1 MRILVIRFS
10 SLGDVI
16 LASSILNPLYES
28 GYAVD
33 FLTLKPF
40 ASLFEKDYRI
50 NKVVAPEKENLKS
63 ILQIKQFASSLENY
77 DVVIDI
83 HRNLRSFLLTKF
95 LNAKVLKY
103 PKNALKRRAYTNP
116 FLRKYIKDEFNVLQA
131 YSQPLKELGIN
142 LSEIPKPEI
151 VLTSEEKETVKK
163 LLPENFI
170 VIGAGARYQNKAYP
184 YYDKVAKLLG
194 QRGFNVVL
202 IGSKEDKENDFN
214 IYPENTIDL
223 RGKLSLR
230 ESLATISHAKLTIS
244 NDSAVAHMSRAVK
257 VPVLMIYGATHPY
270 FGFAPLKD
278 EGDYICLNLP
288 CQPCDIHGKKKCKLE
303 TVDCLTGIAPSEITE
318 KALKLI
324 KL

>member
-16 LASSILNPLYES
+16 LASSILNPLYEA
-28 GYAVD
+28 GYTID

-40 ASLFEKDYRI
+40 APLFEKDYRI
-50 NKVVAPEKENLKS
+50 NKLISPEKNQLKS
-63 ILQIKQFASSLENY
+63 VSQIKQFASSLENY
-77 DVVIDI
+77 DVIIDI

-95 LNAKVLKY
+95 LNASVLKY

-116 FLRKYIKDEFNVLQA
+116 FLRKFIKDEFNVLHA

-142 LSEIPKPEI
+142 LSEIPRPEI
-151 VLTSEEKETVKK
+151 ILAPEEKEKVKE

-170 VIGAGARYQNKAYP
+170 AIGAGARYQNKAYP

-194 QRGFNVVL
+194 QKGFNVVL
-202 IGSKEDKENDFN
+202 IGSKEDKEKDFN

-230 ESLATISHAKLTIS
+230 ESLAAISHAKLTIS

-257 VPVLMIYGATHPY
+257 IPVLMVYGATHPY
-270 FGFAPLKD
+270 FGFAPLKE
-278 EGDYICLNLP
+278 EGDYICLNLS

-303 TVDCLTGIAPSEITE
+303 TVDCLTGIAPAEITE
-318 KALKLI
+318 KALHLI

>member
-16 LASSILNPLYES
+16 LASSILNPLYEA
-28 GYAVD
+28 GYTVD
-33 FLTLKPF
+33 FLTLKSF
-40 ASLFEKDYRI
+40 APLFEKDYRI
-50 NKVVAPEKENLKS
+50 NRLISPDKNQLKS
-63 ILQIKQFASSLENY
+63 LSQIKQFAYSLENY
-77 DVVIDI
+77 DAIIDI

-95 LNAKVLKY
+95 LNARVLKY

-116 FLRKYIKDEFNVLQA
+116 FLRKFIKDKFNVLYA

-151 VLTSEEKETVKK
+151 ILAPEEKEKVKK

-170 VIGAGARYQNKAYP
+170 AIGAGARYQNKAYP

-194 QRGFNVVL
+194 QKGFNVVL
-202 IGSKEDKENDFN
+202 IGSKEDKERDFN

-230 ESLATISHAKLTIS
+230 ESLAAISHAKLTIS

-257 VPVLMIYGATHPY
+257 IPVLMVYGATHPY
-270 FGFAPLKD
+270 FGFAPLKE
-278 EGDYICLNLP
+278 EGNYICLNLP

-303 TVDCLTGIAPSEITE
+303 TVDCLTGIAPAEITE
-318 KALKLI
+318 KALQLI

>member
-16 LASSILNPLYES
+16 LVSSILDPLYKA
-28 GYAVD
+28 GYTVD

-40 ASLFEKDYRI
+40 APLFEKDYRI
-50 NKVVAPEKENLKS
+50 NRLISPDKNQLKS
-63 ILQIKQFASSLENY
+63 LSQIKQFASSLENY
-77 DVVIDI
+77 DMVIDI

-95 LNAKVLKY
+95 LNARVLKY
-103 PKNALKRRAYTNP
+103 PKNVLKRRAYTNP
-116 FLRKYIKDEFNVLQA
+116 FLRKFIKDEFNVLQA

-151 VLTSEEKETVKK
+151 ILTPEEKEKVKK
-163 LLPENFI
+163 ILPESF
-170 VIGAGARYQNKAYP
+170 VAIGAGARYQNKSYP

-194 QRGFNVVL
+194 QKGFNVVL
-202 IGSKEDKENDFN
+202 IGSKEDKESDSN

-223 RGKLSLR
+223 RGRLSLR
-230 ESLATISHAKLTIS
+230 ESLAAISHAKLTIS
-244 NDSAVAHMSRAVK
+244 NDSAVAHMSRAVQ
-257 VPVLMIYGATHPY
+257 VPVLMVYGATHPY
-270 FGFAPLKD
+270 FGFAPLKE
-278 EGDYICLNLP
+278 EGDYMCLNLP

-303 TVDCLTGIAPSEITE
+303 TVDCLTGIAPAEITE
-318 KALKLI
+318 KALQLI